1 MKATDNRKTK
11 NHSRCHIGNDIESL
25 SHTEWRCQ
33 YHIVFAPKY
42 RRQVI
47 YEKYKLETGKILREI
62 FKRNV
67 L

>member
-11 NHSRCHIGNDIESL
+11 NHNRCSIGNDIESL
-25 SHTEWRCQ
+25 SHREWRCQ
-33 YHIVFAPKY
+33 FHILFAPKY
-42 RRQVI
+42 RRQII

-62 FKRNV
+62 CKRDV